1 MKRTKEDAEQTRLNL
16 LVAAERVFGR
26 QGFAATR
33 LSDIATEANVTRGA
47 IYHHFGN
54 KMDLFIALHK
64 ERVDPYFQKLDEI
77 FASDLLPKDKI
88 RKVFI
93 DFLSRAREDASFVA
107 RQRFD
112 LFRDVEFCSTKELH
126 DFIKERGEKV
136 YYKFVELIKYG
147 QKIQNIRDDIDPE
160 LSALIIM
167 AFMKGLVSI
176 YFMESEEKIINN
188 NSNELID
195 TLFKGF

>member
-16 LVAAERVFGR
+16 LIAAERVFGK

-33 LSDIATEANVTRGA
+33 LSDIAAEADVTRGA

-54 KMDLFIALHK
+54 KMELFIALHK
-64 ERVDPYFQKLDEI
+64 ERIDPYFQKLDEI

-88 RKVFI
+88 RKIFI
-93 DFLSRAREDASFVA
+93 DFLSRAREDASFVS

-112 LFRDVEFCSTKELH
+112 LFRDVEFCGTAELH

-136 YYKFVELIKYG
+136 YHKFVELIRYG
-147 QKIQNIRDDIDPE
+147 QEIKNIRDDINPE
-160 LSALIIM
+160 LSALNIM

-176 YFMESEEKIINN
+176 YFMESEVEIINK
-188 NSNELID
+188 NSHELID
-195 TLFKGF
+195 TLFKGL